1 MADQSANPLLLE
13 FLKEW
18 WDSARER
25 SSKGATTYKK
35 AYDSMKACP
44 LTFNHPSEAQQL
56 QGLGPKLCDRLTERL
71 KAHCTANG
79 LLMPKVSRKSRN
91 RLSADDLSLMNP
103 PPPAKKARKSRP
115 YVPAHRSGP
124 YAIILTLS
132 SLPEG
137 SSAGLTKA
145 QIVEQAQEHC
155 DSSFTAPL
163 DTSKFYTAWNS
174 MKTLEDKDMVYEKG
188 RPLRRYF
195 LSEEGWEVAKRI
207 RAVQELG
214 ILPKD
219 QATNITDTAR
229 KSPAV
234 AADFR
239 HLDDIDNL
247 SRPSATPLVSEETG
261 NATTMQSGQQLG
273 GSVTDK
279 FGTFA
284 EPRTRG
290 FPSKPDFVEIL
301 SSPEPPLRSRPDPV
315 GVRPSLD
322 PSSLL
327 LDSRSTSIP
336 RQREEES
343 PQRNSGDSPF
353 PPTFQP
359 IELQPGTFTVQLI
372 LDNREVRAKNDRE
385 YIQHELVRSGI
396 NPIVRPLQLG
406 DFFWVAKC
414 KDPSIL
420 VRHGEEGDE
429 VALDWIVERKRLD
442 DLVGSIKDGRFH
454 EQKFRLRKS
463 GVKNVVY
470 VIEEFSMS
478 SERILHFQEAIESSI
493 ASTQVVEGYF
503 VKKTLKLDD
512 TIRYLA
518 RMTLMLKSMYESK
531 PIYIIPTT
539 HLNPHTYIP
548 LLSHLGRTTPNI
560 SHNITYAAFASLA
573 SKSDSLT
580 LRDVFLK
587 MLMCTR
593 GVTGEK
599 ALEVQKCWKTPREF
613 IEALEGCGGKKE
625 REVMLD
631 ARLGGKVGRK
641 KIGKT
646 ISGKIAEIWGEG

>member
-1 MADQSANPLLLE
+1 M
-13 FLKEW
+13 
-18 WDSARER
+18 
-25 SSKGATTYKK
+25 
-35 AYDSMKACP
+35 
-44 LTFNHPSEAQQL
+44 
-56 QGLGPKLCDRLTERL
+56 
-71 KAHCTANG
+71 
-79 LLMPKVSRKSRN
+79 
-91 RLSADDLSLMNP
+91 SADDLSLMNP
-103 PPPAKKARKSRP
+103 PPPAKKARRPKP

-214 ILPKD
+214 ILPTD

-229 KSPAV
+229 KSPSV
-234 AADFR
+234 DR
-239 HLDDIDNL
+239 HLNDLDDFG
-247 SRPSATPLVSEETG
+247 RPPAIPLVSEETR
-261 NATTMQSGQQLG
+261 NATVMQSGQQLG

-284 EPRTRG
+284 ESRTRG
-290 FPSKPDFVEIL
+290 APLKPDFVEIL

-315 GVRPSLD
+315 GVRSNSDSRSLQ
-322 PSSLL
+322 LG
-327 LDSRSTSIP
+327 SRSTSIP
-336 RQREEES
+336 GQREKES
-343 PQRNSGDSPF
+343 PQRNMLVSGDSPF
-353 PPTFQP
+353 PPSFQP

-372 LDNREVRAKNDRE
+372 LDNREVRAKHDRD
-385 YIQHELVRSGI
+385 YIQDELVKLGI
-396 NPIVRPLQLG
+396 NPLIRPLQLG

-414 KDPSIL
+414 KDPGLL

-478 SERILHFQEAIESSI
+478 SERILQFHEAIESSI

-518 RMTLMLKSMYESK
+518 RMTLMLKSIYE
-531 PIYIIPTT
+531 
-539 HLNPHTYIP
+539 
-548 LLSHLGRTTPNI
+548 
-560 SHNITYAAFASLA
+560 
-573 SKSDSLT
+573 
-580 LRDVFLK
+580 V
-587 MLMCTR
+587 
-593 GVTGEK
+593 
-599 ALEVQKCWKTPREF
+599 
-613 IEALEGCGGKKE
+613 
-625 REVMLD
+625 
-631 ARLGGKVGRK
+631 
-641 KIGKT
+641 
-646 ISGKIAEIWGEG
+646 

>member
-1 MADQSANPLLLE
+1 MA
-13 FLKEW
+13 K
-18 WDSARER
+18 ER

-35 AYDSMKACP
+35 AYESMKACP

-79 LLMPKVSRKSRN
+79 LPMPKVSRRSRN

-103 PPPAKKARKSRP
+103 PPPAKKARKSKP
-115 YVPAHRSGP
+115 YVPSFRSGP
-124 YAIILTLS
+124 YAIILALS

-145 QIVEQAQEHC
+145 QIIEQAQEHC
-155 DSSFTAPL
+155 DSSFTAPM
-163 DTSKFYTAWNS
+163 DTSKFYTAWSS
-174 MKTLEDKDMVYEKG
+174 MKTLEDKDIVYEKG

-195 LSEEGWEVAKRI
+195 LSDEGWEVAKRI
-207 RAVQELG
+207 KAVQRCG
-214 ILPKD
+214 KSPTD
-219 QATNITDTAR
+219 QGATAIPARSTIIAR
-229 KSPAV
+229 KPSSIE
-234 AADFR
+234 D
-239 HLDDIDNL
+239 LDDLDDLEIPPGM
-247 SRPSATPLVSEETG
+247 SSVSEETRQ
-261 NATTMQSGQQLG
+261 ATTIQGGQRLG
-273 GSVTDK
+273 GSVMDK

-284 EPRTRG
+284 EPGTRSA
-290 FPSKPDFVEIL
+290 PLEPDFVEIL
-301 SSPEPPLRSRPDPV
+301 SSPEPRLQTRPDPV
-315 GVRPSLD
+315 GMRSI
-322 PSSLL
+322 S
-327 LDSRSTSIP
+327 DSRSHQLGLRSTSTLIEKETEP
-336 RQREEES
+336 
-343 PQRNSGDSPF
+343 PQSIHVSRDSPF
-353 PPTFQP
+353 PVFEP
-359 IELQPGTFTVQLI
+359 IKLQPGTFTVQLV
-372 LDNREVRAKNDRE
+372 LDNREVRAKNDRD
-385 YIQHELVRSGI
+385 YIQDELVKSGI
-396 NPIVRPLQLG
+396 SPLVRPLELG

-414 KDPSIL
+414 KDPGTL

-478 SERILHFQEAIESSI
+478 SERVLQFHEAIESSI
-493 ASTQVVEGYF
+493 ASTQVVDGYF

-518 RMTLMLKSMYESK
+518 RMTVMLKGIYESK
-531 PIYIIPTT
+531 PLYIIPTT
-539 HLNPHTYIP
+539 HLEPHTYAP
-548 LLSHLGRTTPNI
+548 LLGHLGRTTPHI

-593 GVTGEK
+593 GITGDK
-599 ALEVQKCWKTPREF
+599 AIELQKCWKTPRAF

-625 REVMLD
+625 REEILD
-631 ARLGGKVGRK
+631 VRLGGRFGRK

-646 ISGKIAEIWGEG
+646 ICGKVADIWGEG